1 MELGRLVLVS
11 PSKVWGNLMANRL
24 ELFRKSWGESK
35 STWDHIF
42 LKNLEYTLDADNVT
56 KKPYKKS
63 ELVYICISTTGKAI
77 SQVPLII
84 ATPSGEEL
92 KPVGLQNPWQKLFNR
107 PNIYMDRYSFTEAL
121 VSFLMLDGNVW
132 IIPFPPTAAIPDS
145 LWVVKRKHIEPIR
158 NPGTNQLI
166 GWSYNPNESKLD
178 VPIGSGIPL
187 AIDEVMHIFFWNP
200 DDPILGQAPL
210 DAGEMSIVTDYKAAK
225 YQQVFFD
232 EGASPGGV
240 LQTDTKLSDK
250 QFRRAKE
257 QFEERHKGFKKGHR
271 VALLEQGL
279 KYTQTGLSQKDMEFY
294 NLTRFTA
301 ERIFQ
306 ILGMKK
312 AVVSVV
318 EDLNYATAREERK
331 EWWQG
336 TNLPIMSLI
345 SSAIDYWLESRQ
357 LASYYDITK
366 VAALQETLAEKT
378 KTAKQLWQIGFTAEE
393 INERLGMGF
402 GKKPWRKIWY
412 LPVNLMPVPPKGI
425 EHAPATP
432 GEVEGQRL
440 LGLPAPESLLAED
453 LQRSRLDQI
462 WKGVIARADPLE
474 EQFTKKVSRVF
485 FQMRKRSLKL
495 LHGEARAVKSA
506 DDVIKDSYSEEA
518 RLLERLV
525 TPLYVTSIVAGVES
539 IVDEVG
545 FGISFDLDDPLAIE
559 FLSTKQLKIRGI
571 LETVRKQMQLELQA
585 GLETGETLAQLAAR
599 LRNVFNIAE
608 SRAKTIARTEIFGSV
623 NFSRHVAIDRSGFG
637 EKQWFTAGD
646 EKVRIPHVW
655 MHGKKVK
662 VGERWVFEDGT
673 WVRFPADPS
682 GAASQVINCRCIETV
697 VPGTHYLD

>member
-1 MELGRLVLVS
+1 M
-11 PSKVWGNLMANRL
+11 NRL
-24 ELFRKSWGESK
+24 ELLKKSWGESK

-42 LKNLEYTLDADNVT
+42 LKNLEYTLDAENVT

-77 SQVPLII
+77 AQVPLVITNPPI
-84 ATPSGEEL
+84 EGEEL
-92 KPVGLQNPWQKLFNR
+92 KPVGMQNPWQKLFNR
-107 PNIYMDRYSFTEAL
+107 PNLYMDRYSFTEAL
-121 VSFLMLDGNVW
+121 VGFLMLDGNVW
-132 IIPFPPTAAIPDS
+132 IIPFPPTAVVPDS
-145 LWVVKRKHIEPIR
+145 LWVVKRKYIEPIR

-166 GWSYNPNESKLD
+166 GWSYNPNESKLG

-187 AIDEVMHIFFWNP
+187 AIDEVIHIFFWNP
-200 DDPILGQAPL
+200 DDPIIGQAPL
-210 DAGEMSIVTDYKAAK
+210 EAGEMSVVTDYKAAK

-240 LQTDTKLSDK
+240 LATEQRLSDK

-345 SSAIDYWLESRQ
+345 SSAIDYWLEPRQ

-402 GKKPWRKIWY
+402 GSKPWRQIWY

-425 EHAPATP
+425 EEITESQRRI
-432 GEVEGQRL
+432 GEQNPL
-440 LGLPAPESLLAED
+440 KLPAPENLAEN

-462 WKGVIARADPLE
+462 WKGVVARADPLE

-495 LHGEARAVKSA
+495 LHGEARTVKSA
-506 DDVIKDSYSEEA
+506 EDVIKDPYSEEVK
-518 RLLERLV
+518 LLERLV
-525 TPLYVTSIVAGVES
+525 TPLYVASITAGVES
-539 IVDEVG
+539 IVAEVG

-585 GLETGETLAQLAAR
+585 GLEIGETLDQLAAR

-623 NFSRHVAIDRSGFG
+623 NYSRHVAIERSGFG

-646 EKVRIPHVW
+646 EKVRIHHVE
-655 MHGKKVK
+655 MQGKKVK
-662 VGERWVFEDGT
+662 VGENWVFSDGT
-673 WVRFPADPS
+673 WVRFPADPA
-682 GAASQVINCRCIETV
+682 GAASQIINCRCIETV